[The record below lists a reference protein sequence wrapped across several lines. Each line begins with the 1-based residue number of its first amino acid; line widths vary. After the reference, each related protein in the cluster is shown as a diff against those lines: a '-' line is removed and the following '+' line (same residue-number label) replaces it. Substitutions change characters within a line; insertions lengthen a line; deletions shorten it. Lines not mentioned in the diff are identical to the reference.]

1 MRRTTLYYLLA
12 TATLASASFVPPT
25 RPRLHIKRTSIVR
38 ACELPPTP
46 PEVAEEDAEK
56 KEAEGYPG
64 QEVVRKVFDGAF
76 KIQSLAFEALGA
88 ALFVGLI
95 LNLMGIGYTSGRCSV
110 APESAVCVHLPGQ
123 DVGLVIRPLSDMR
136 RDVADRRFIDAARRT
151 ANPDAEPPVQPKSPW
166 QKLRGGA
173 AAKKKQPAAPTT
185 GSNSTAIAWV
195 RSHLEECLHIAI
207 CAWAVRDVPHSVAV
221 DQWVSVRLDEKEV
234 EQRGDAA
241 ILKRRRRAAK
251 VAQAFGAGYTP
262 RITFLAGMMLRSLQM
277 ATRVRDVFDP
287 SFGYA
292 AGATMAAKYSQR
304 EWLPCILLGWGVGGL
319 YWSLF
324 RVRPPGATKEAY
336 GLRIL

>member
-1 MRRTTLYYLLA
+1 MRSAALYCLLA
-12 TATLASASFVPPT
+12 AATLASASFVPPT

-110 APESAVCVHLPGQ
+110 APESAVCLHLPGQ

-136 RDVADRRFIDAARRT
+136 RDVAARRFIDAARRT

-173 AAKKKQPAAPTT
+173 ANKKQPAAPTA
-185 GSNSTAIAWV
+185 GNSTAIAWV

-234 EQRGDAA
+234 E
-241 ILKRRRRAAK
+241 
-251 VAQAFGAGYTP
+251 
-262 RITFLAGMMLRSLQM
+262 
-277 ATRVRDVFDP
+277 
-287 SFGYA
+287 
-292 AGATMAAKYSQR
+292 
-304 EWLPCILLGWGVGGL
+304 
-319 YWSLF
+319 
-324 RVRPPGATKEAY
+324 
-336 GLRIL
+336 